1 MDRQYQSVKSY
12 LNNNAHNAIDADAF
26 FQLVAGPEAHNLKRN
41 LFGRTV
47 KLNRAALLDLL
58 KLAENIY
65 TDTAYMQVNTI
76 ESSRHF
82 ATLMRM
88 RNLLLNVQDEH
99 IRNVLASIVA
109 RVENLLRSDAVNDVE
124 ITVLSGDFYEE
135 YSKYVARQYVSTDTL
150 PLPPPPTPP
159 IPETTQTFVVPTPPP
174 AQAFAT
180 PSFQPTQTPPSAQ
193 SFAAPP
199 SAQSFAA
206 PSPQP
211 TFAAPSPQPT
221 QTPSSTQT
229 FAAPLPPLPAQTLL
243 SQPTPT
249 PSPFA
254 APSPTFVPPSPVTAK
269 SPQPT
274 RAFPTPEGTL
284 SRGAADE
291 FEYFAGTS
299 VNGIN
304 LKPPVPPKP
313 PHLSKAN
320 SMFVGDKIAP
330 PFGTNTPLPPNA
342 TSPQVGVMPPPPP
355 PPPPNM
361 PPSPPPPPNMPPS
374 PPPPPNMPPNMPP
387 PPPLPPNM
395 PPPPPPPL
403 DDLLLDAIV
412 SEPRKGA
419 IDRSA
424 LFDEI
429 KMGAT
434 LKKVEPVKPPLDP
447 RVDMLNQIKTGA
459 TLRKTGRL
467 ENENLG
473 KPMKAPPAGI
483 LGVLYNTLGERRGAH
498 GALSEESDLLSE
510 SGSGFDDD
518 PDTKKASKRDLQFA
532 VHLYNFAKDSKLFY
546 NQNIINK
553 ELEKILQNVSN
564 LLRERPR
571 TVENVEKAKNSL
583 YLFRKNVV
591 LPENK
596 LDKQP
601 PMELYAADASKFYL
615 QIEDLIF
622 AGRYDDAR
630 AFIQAVNAP
639 EDVKLKNLL
648 AITNDLSAF

>member
-135 YSKYVARQYVSTDTL
+135 YPNTWHVNTFRPTRCRCRPHQLRLYLKQRKRLWCLHLHPLKRLQYLHFSLHKHLHPLNRLQHFHPLNRLQHLHLNQRLQHLHLSPRKHRHRLKRLQRLYLLYPLKHFYLSPHQHLHPLRHLHRHLWHPHLLLQNRRNPRVRFQLQKVRCLAARLTNL
-150 PLPPPPTPP
+150 N
-159 IPETTQTFVVPTPPP
+159 
-174 AQAFAT
+174 
-180 PSFQPTQTPPSAQ
+180 
-193 SFAAPP
+193 
-199 SAQSFAA
+199 
-206 PSPQP
+206 
-211 TFAAPSPQPT
+211 
-221 QTPSSTQT
+221 
-229 FAAPLPPLPAQTLL
+229 TLL
-243 SQPTPT
+243 ELALMDKP
-249 PSPFA
+249 
-254 APSPTFVPPSPVTAK
+254 K
-269 SPQPT
+269 
-274 RAFPTPEGTL
+274 
-284 SRGAADE
+284 
-291 FEYFAGTS
+291 TS
-299 VNGIN
+299 
-304 LKPPVPPKP
+304 VPPKP

-330 PFGTNTPLPPNA
+330 PFGTNTPPPPNA
-342 TSPQVGVMPPPPP
+342 TSPQVGVSMPPPPVA
-355 PPPPNM
+355 PPPNVM
-361 PPSPPPPPNMPPS
+361 PPASAAS
-374 PPPPPNMPPNMPP
+374 AAKHAAAKHAAATA
-387 PPPLPPNM
+387 
-395 PPPPPPPL
+395 PPL

-412 SEPRKGA
+412 SEPRKDA

-473 KPMKAPPAGI
+473 KPIKAPPAGI

-498 GALSEESDLLSE
+498 G
-510 SGSGFDDD
+510 
-518 PDTKKASKRDLQFA
+518 RC
-532 VHLYNFAKDSKLFY
+532 
-546 NQNIINK
+546 
-553 ELEKILQNVSN
+553 
-564 LLRERPR
+564 
-571 TVENVEKAKNSL
+571 
-583 YLFRKNVV
+583 RKNPIYLANLAAV
-591 LPENK
+591 LT
-596 LDKQP
+596 
-601 PMELYAADASKFYL
+601 MT
-615 QIEDLIF
+615 LIQKRLANGF
-622 AGRYDDAR
+622 T
-630 AFIQAVNAP
+630 ICSAP
-639 EDVKLKNLL
+639 L
-648 AITNDLSAF
+648 